1 MILDYNR
8 LSSSCSIKENN
19 FAMRIQRKISRNR
32 NRKTEAVYSLVM
44 RKLSATLVGEKN
56 SIINTTIFSILF
68 NFLATIHLKSSMI
81 DH

>member
-44 RKLSATLVGEKN
+44 RKLSATLVGEKIPS
-56 SIINTTIFSILF
+56 SIQPYFPYCLIFWRQYI
-68 NFLATIHLKSSMI
+68 
-81 DH
+81 